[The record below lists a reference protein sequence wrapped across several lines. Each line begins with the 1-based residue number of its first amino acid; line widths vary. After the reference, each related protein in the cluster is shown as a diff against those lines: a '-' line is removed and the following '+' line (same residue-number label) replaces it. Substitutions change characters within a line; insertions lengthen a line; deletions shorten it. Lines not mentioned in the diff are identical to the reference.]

1 MARGDIVEDRI
12 VRVKLSAIE
21 KPRRGHCEVM
31 VNSWWVFDP
40 ESESVIFYQRHDKR
54 YSSAQCHDREGIAK
68 KVFGQVWEPFG
79 FELRQVPV
87 AFVPIWMHGEVD
99 FGYNLKPLLQ
109 AENVLEEL

>member
-12 VRVKLSAIE
+12 VRVTLKAIQ
-21 KPRRGHCEVM
+21 KPRRGICEVM

-40 ESESVIFYQRHDKR
+40 KTESVIFYLRHDKR
-54 YSSAQCHDREGIAK
+54 HSSAQCHDRQGIAE
-68 KVFGQVWEPFG
+68 KVFGQLWSPFG

-87 AFVPIWMHGEVD
+87 AYVPIWMTGDVD
-99 FGYNLKPLLQ
+99 FGYQLKPLLQ